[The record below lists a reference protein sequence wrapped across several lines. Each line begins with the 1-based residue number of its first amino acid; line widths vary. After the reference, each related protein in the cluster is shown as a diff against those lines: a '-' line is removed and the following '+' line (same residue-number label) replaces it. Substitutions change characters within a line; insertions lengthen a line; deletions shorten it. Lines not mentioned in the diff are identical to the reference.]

1 MFDPVFIKVLI
12 GTLLLASSSAV
23 VGAFSFLKGESL
35 VGDAIAHA
43 LLPGVVLAFILG
55 NGRNPAFFDYWRA
68 DCGPDRPLWDIIYRG
83 AH

>member
-1 MFDPVFIKVLI
+1 MFDPVFIKVLF

-43 LLPGVVLAFILG
+43 LLPGVVWPSFWEMAVTQPFRLSA
-55 NGRNPAFFDYWRA
+55 R
-68 DCGPDRPLWDIIYRG
+68 
-83 AH
+83 